1 MIMRDE
7 GARAQQKKR
16 IYLKWKNRKKPFQIK
31 DTKLDRNDETWAL
44 KSDQQVNQKVKM
56 RILSFTPK
64 PTGI

>member
-1 MIMRDE
+1 M
-7 GARAQQKKR
+7 
-16 IYLKWKNRKKPFQIK
+16 KWKNRKEAISNK

>member
-1 MIMRDE
+1 MKEQEHNRNRK
-7 GARAQQKKR
+7 GFTWNGR
-16 IYLKWKNRKKPFQIK
+16 IEKKPFQIK